1 MNESLWRL
9 EHLDDQQ
16 LLASMH
22 STLAQGRKH
31 TAQLIAHLS
40 EVETRRLHLRA
51 TSRARSAP
59 IATRIRDIADR
70 PLNVARTADGRA
82 VRLNQVR

>member
-31 TAQLIAHLS
+31 TALLIAHLS

-70 PLNVARTADGRA
+70 PLNVAR
-82 VRLNQVR
+82 RLTVAPFD